1 MKTDLQIQQA
11 VMAELQREPDI
22 DAALI
27 GVEVEDGVVT
37 LAGRV
42 SSYAEKW
49 DAERTAQRVSGV
61 QALAVDLAV
70 SLPGPSH
77 RSDADIA
84 HAAGN
89 VLQWTT
95 NLPKD
100 SIKVR
105 VEGGWVTL
113 TGGVEWDYQRRAAE
127 AAIRNLLGVTG
138 LSDQIIVKPTI
149 SIGVVQA
156 QIENA
161 MRRRTFAGA
170 HQIHVEVTGANVVLS
185 GTAENWAARDLA
197 CHSAWSTPGVHHVVD
212 NIHVT
217 G

>member
-1 MKTDLQIQQA
+1 MKTDLQIQRD
-11 VMAELQREPDI
+11 VMAELNWEPAI
-22 DAALI
+22 DAAHI

-42 SSYAEKW
+42 NSFAEEW

-61 QALAVDLAV
+61 QAIAINLEVV
-70 SLPGPSH
+70 LPGPSQ

-95 NLPKD
+95 NLPRGT
-100 SIKVR
+100 IQVV

-113 TGGVEWDYQRRAAE
+113 TGSVEWDYQRRAAE
-127 AAIRNLLGVTG
+127 AAIRNLVGVTG
-138 LSDQIIVKPTI
+138 LSDQIIIRPTV

-170 HQIHVEVTGANVVLS
+170 HQIQVEVAGANVVLS

-212 NIHVT
+212 NIRVT